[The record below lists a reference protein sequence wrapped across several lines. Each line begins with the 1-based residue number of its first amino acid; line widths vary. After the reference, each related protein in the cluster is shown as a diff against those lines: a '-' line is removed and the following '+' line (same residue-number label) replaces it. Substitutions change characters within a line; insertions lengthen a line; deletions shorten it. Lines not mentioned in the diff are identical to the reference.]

1 MTPSRIGLLISVGL
15 HGTVVG
21 LFLFLWL
28 KSETVPAPKPAESI
42 PLTLAMFAPASE
54 PAPQPEARPET
65 RPDSVPAPMSEPTP
79 SPPVPATEPPP
90 VNPIR
95 PKTEPA
101 STSHPNPVKP
111 QPIKP
116 KPARPKPLAHAEH
129 KQTIEPPIQPASQ
142 PSPTPES
149 QVTATPRRAPPAMT
163 PAVAAAPTPPL
174 PEHNAA
180 QQRDQL
186 ATYQAALAAAIEREK
201 FYPPLARRLNQE
213 GIVDVGFT
221 VQADGRIVNIHVLG
235 QAPSAA
241 LARGAIEAI
250 ERVGKFKPI
259 PPELGKTPMNL
270 TISLVYKLR

>member
-28 KSETVPAPKPAESI
+28 ESETVPAPRPTESV
-42 PLTLAMFAPASE
+42 PLTLAMFAPAPE
-54 PAPQPEARPET
+54 PVPQPET
-65 RPDSVPAPMSEPTP
+65 RPDSVPAPMPEVTSA
-79 SPPVPATEPPP
+79 PPVP
-90 VNPIR
+90 V
-95 PKTEPA
+95 TEPA
-101 STSHPNPVKP
+101 SASPKEFVKPEHQPAPNPVKP
-111 QPIKP
+111 KPIEP
-116 KPARPKPLAHAEH
+116 KPIRPKPRAHAEH
-129 KQTIEPPIQPASQ
+129 NAPTEPPIQPASQ
-142 PSPTPES
+142 PFPTAES
-149 QVTATPRRAPPAMT
+149 QVTAPPTMT
-163 PAVAAAPTPPL
+163 PTTAAAPTPPL

-235 QAPSAA
+235 QSPSAA
-241 LARGAIEAI
+241 LERGAIEAI
-250 ERVGKFKPI
+250 ERVGKFNPI